1 MALTC
6 RTFFR
11 NCQYLNNI
19 TKPVKS
25 GVVSVRN
32 QPLRFLTNNSSCHFN
47 ILCRPLIDIKHVSC
61 ISITNRTYGV
71 QNEPNKDPQGPEEKK
86 TGLIQRFKEMYRDYW
101 YVLVPVHMAT
111 SAMWFGGFYYAVRR
125 LVFIYSYKYQ
135 FVLCFSIISS
145 NKSFLTFSGVDVLGL
160 LDSLGVSETLMAPL
174 RDSSAGYFAL
184 AFALYKLATP
194 LRYAVTVGKLLIK
207 SWKIHTTC

>member
-11 NCQYLNNI
+11 NCQYLTNI

-25 GVVSVRN
+25 GVRI
-32 QPLRFLTNNSSCHFN
+32 QPHRLLANNNYCRSS
-47 ILCRPLIDIKHVSC
+47 ILCRPLLDIKQISC
-61 ISITNRTYGV
+61 TSILRTYV
-71 QNEPNKDPQGPEEKK
+71 SENEPIKEPEQKK

-125 LVFIYSYKYQ
+125 LVLYSLTNYIKY
-135 FVLCFSIISS
+135 
-145 NKSFLTFSGVDVLGL
+145 
-160 LDSLGVSETLMAPL
+160 
-174 RDSSAGYFAL
+174 
-184 AFALYKLATP
+184 
-194 LRYAVTVGKLLIK
+194 
-207 SWKIHTTC
+207 